1 MSKNSSASSALCQ
14 KISGHITVPGDKSVS
29 HRAIMLAS
37 IAEGASLI
45 TGLLEGEDVMA
56 TISAFRAMGVEISKK
71 AQGQYEVKGV
81 GLYGLKPPS
90 EILDMGNSGTSMRL
104 IAGLLAGQNF
114 DATLTGDASLQKRP
128 MQRIMEP
135 LTKQGAFIEAKD
147 DNFPPLTI
155 KGIGQTKGGVFKPKQ
170 ASAQV
175 KSAILLAGLYASQPT
190 IIHESIPTRDYTEKM
205 LQYLGADISIKK
217 DGKGGNIITLTPGK
231 RLKAKDIVVPGD
243 ISSAAFPMVAAA
255 IVPHSDLTI
264 KSVGLHPTRDGIIR
278 SLQKMGAHITINQIT
293 ETAIG
298 QIGDIRICYH
308 PLKGVEITEDVAAS
322 QIDEYPILAI
332 AAANALGETEMRG
345 LGELRVKES
354 DRLSGIAKGLKA
366 NKIAVEEGDDWI
378 KIQGNG
384 QAIVGGGYV
393 KAQLDHRMAM
403 AFLIAG
409 SYAQNPISVDDI
421 SPIETSFPHFIK
433 LMNEIGANISE

>member
-56 TISAFRAMGVEISKK
+56 TISAFRAMGVKITKK
-71 AQGQYEVKGV
+71 ATGQYEVEGV

-104 IAGLLAGQNF
+104 IAGLLAGQDF
-114 DATLTGDASLQKRP
+114 EAILTGDASLQKRP
-128 MQRIMEP
+128 MQRIIDP
-135 LTKQGAFIEAKD
+135 LAEQGAVIEARD
-147 DNFPPLTI
+147 DNYPPFTI
-155 KGIGQTKGGVFKPKQ
+155 KGVGQTKGGVFRPKV

-175 KSAILLAGLYASQPT
+175 KSAILLAGLFADKPT
-190 IIHESIPTRDYTEKM
+190 IIHETTPTRDYTEKM
-205 LQYLGADISIKK
+205 LQNLGADIRIEK
-217 DGKGGNIITLTPGK
+217 DGKGGHIITLTPGK
-231 RLKAKDIVVPGD
+231 ILKAKDITVPGD

-255 IVPHSDLTI
+255 IVPGSDLTI
-264 KSVGLHPTRDGIIR
+264 NSVGLHPTRDGIIR
-278 SLQKMGAHITINQIT
+278 SLQKMGADITVSNRT
-293 ETAIG
+293 ETAVG
-298 QIGDIRICYH
+298 QIGDIHIRYN
-308 PLKGVEITEDVAAS
+308 PLKGAVITKDMAAS

-433 LMNEIGANISE
+433 LMNEVGANISE